1 MIRSSLSLSLR
12 PWYTRATIE
21 NRQREIVIFLDL
33 NADGLSESPVDQLSQ
48 AALNVID
55 SLNGDTDKVN

>member
-1 MIRSSLSLSLR
+1 MIRFLSLSLR
-12 PWYTRATIE
+12 PWYTRATVG
-21 NRQREIVIFLDL
+21 NLQKEIVIFLDL